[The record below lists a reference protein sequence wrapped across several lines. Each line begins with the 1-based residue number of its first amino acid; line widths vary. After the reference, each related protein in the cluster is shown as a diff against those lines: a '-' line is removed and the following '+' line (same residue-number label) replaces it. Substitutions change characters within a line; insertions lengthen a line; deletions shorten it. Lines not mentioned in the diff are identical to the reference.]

1 MITYINKANA
11 DKYRVLFAD
20 ATKAL
25 QEHDVNGKP
34 VGEVGAG
41 DPVLSPEDKY
51 QEVSITAEEF
61 VGGDYYI
68 YDDDSSA
75 WVITEIEAE
84 FDPNARYAL
93 KIPADEAITTLE
105 EYFSYI
111 ADLNRINKKFTIL
124 PLDEEYFEINANA
137 RTIAIP
143 QNFRSN
149 GIAVQGDEVA
159 EILYFKINRFFD
171 MDDLY
176 GKDIFIQWRA
186 PADAE
191 GKRQEGVSVPWVID
205 IETVPGY
212 IVFGWPLA
220 SEITKRPGNL
230 DFAVRFYTYNEDEKK
245 ITYSLSTL
253 TATALIKEA
262 LNYNLEDMLLDGTGI
277 VDSND
282 LIINRL
288 VNSDVFDPSLPD
300 PLEPVLIDDI
310 VTAFNKESQLDE
322 DGEKTIYNV
331 YLTNPDTGEETDGS
345 YKVQATSDDSGTIG
359 YTWVKKNLDG
369 DLVQNS
375 LTSGIKYYQVD
386 DTEYNSNKIYYTK
399 SEEMEGVYEPFVF
412 SEEIPDLDTAAG
424 MGITLYERFS
434 EATLNSTGNDV
445 TGSYQVR
452 ITNRVGRKT
461 NRIYGNIAL
470 IQGPV
475 APEIIK
481 DITVDSTGIFSNE
494 DNTLNVSVTADTDEH
509 SYVTYT
515 WQKAAALEG
524 PYSDLYTSQVGQYAI
539 IGDDYGEANDG
550 DGYYRV
556 HIRSKLNSVIEEV
569 TGESLRVTHAALPV
583 SIEVSAS
590 DLPNQA
596 YDINKPI
603 SVTATPDV
611 NEKRTA
617 DDSITYQWYRYN
629 GTNDELVGDFNDA
642 AIGNYLTKENDIA
655 LENAN
660 TASITIP
667 NTAANENGYYFC
679 EVTNHYNG
687 TTAVK
692 CSSFFNVVDTK
703 VEI

>member
-41 DPVLSPEDKY
+41 DPVLSSEDKY

-61 VGGDYYI
+61 AGGDYYI
-68 YDDDSSA
+68 YDDVSSS
-75 WVITEIEAE
+75 WIPTEVDAE
-84 FDPNARYAL
+84 FDEGARYAI

-111 ADLNRINKKFTIL
+111 ADLNRINKRYTIL
-124 PLDEEYFEINANA
+124 PLDEEYFEINANT

-186 PADAE
+186 PADTE

-245 ITYSLSTL
+245 ITYSFSTL

-300 PLEPVLIDDI
+300 PLEPTLIDDI

-359 YTWVKKNLDG
+359 YTWIKKNLDG

-386 DTEYNSNKIYYTK
+386 DAEYNSNKIYYTK
-399 SEEMEGVYEPFVF
+399 SESMEGVYEPFVF

-475 APEIIK
+475 APEITK
-481 DITVDSTGIFSNE
+481 DITVDSTGIFSDQ
-494 DNTLNVSVTADTDEH
+494 DNTLNISVTANTDEH
-509 SYVTYT
+509 SYVTYV
-515 WQKAAALEG
+515 WQKAAAPEG

-539 IGDDYGEANDG
+539 MGDDYGEANDG

-603 SVTATPDV
+603 SVTATPDT

-617 DDSITYQWYRYN
+617 ADTITYQWYRYN

-642 AIGNYLTKENDIA
+642 STGNYLTKENDIK